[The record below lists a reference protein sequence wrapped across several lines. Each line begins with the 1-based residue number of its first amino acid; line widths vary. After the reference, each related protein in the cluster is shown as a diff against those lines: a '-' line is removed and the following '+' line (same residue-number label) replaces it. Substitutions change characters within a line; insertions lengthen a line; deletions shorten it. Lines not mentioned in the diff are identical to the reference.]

1 MDGSDPVD
9 VIVAAAGSGRRLGD
23 DRPKAFVEIGGAAM
37 LSWTLRI
44 AARLQARR
52 LVVTVPAAGPGSLSD
67 LFEAA
72 AEGVPL
78 QFITGGVTRQ
88 ESVYAGLKALHDGGT
103 GDGHLVLIHDAARP
117 CASLDLWRRV
127 VSAAAEVGA
136 AIPVLAASDSLKRV
150 DSDGTVAETLDRAR
164 IVHAQTPQGFR
175 FGPLWE
181 AHQQAAAAG
190 ETATD
195 DAALVE
201 RTGQRVATVD
211 GETTNIKVTTPEDIP
226 VASRLLGGEP
236 VAFRVGQGYDIHPLV
251 EGRRLILGGVEIEH
265 PSGLSGHSDADAL
278 AHAVTDALLGA
289 AGMGDIGLR
298 FPADDPQWEGADSL
312 ELLATVVDELAAAG
326 YRPTNVDATILAEE
340 PRLAPHL
347 VEMRERLA
355 ARLGLP
361 TSAVNVKATRGEGLG
376 SIGKG
381 EGIAVHAVAVV
392 TGT

>member
-1 MDGSDPVD
+1 MVRSPKHSTGPV
-9 VIVAAAGSGRRLGD
+9 SC
-23 DRPKAFVEIGGAAM
+23 
-37 LSWTLRI
+37 TLN
-44 AARLQARR
+44 
-52 LVVTVPAAGPGSLSD
+52 
-67 LFEAA
+67 
-72 AEGVPL
+72 
-78 QFITGGVTRQ
+78 
-88 ESVYAGLKALHDGGT
+88 
-103 GDGHLVLIHDAARP
+103 
-117 CASLDLWRRV
+117 
-127 VSAAAEVGA
+127 
-136 AIPVLAASDSLKRV
+136 
-150 DSDGTVAETLDRAR
+150 
-164 IVHAQTPQGFR
+164 TPQGFR

-289 AGMGDIGLR
+289 AGMGDIGRR

-361 TSAVNVKATRGEGLG
+361 TSAVNVKATCGEGLG